1 MRMRDWLRKFDWRGW
16 LGWMAATMVGLQL
29 VVITIFF
36 AFGKSLDRYWWGEL
50 AAVSVAGSA
59 LGICQWVWLR
69 RRLSNGGLW
78 ILSTLLGW
86 NLAWLLGKLPD
97 WGASKPTGVLS
108 QVLELIR
115 LLTIPLAFSLPQW
128 FFIRRVFRQATWW
141 WVVARPFAWLAGY
154 GLVALVMRFNTTF
167 FDLDLVS
174 LCILVAVFGVGFA
187 AVTGA
192 AFIWIQ
198 MNQAVSV
205 KEKLSTE
212 KDIGTSSVA
221 TSNSI

>member
-1 MRMRDWLRKFDWRGW
+1 MRIRDRLRKFDWKGW
-16 LGWMAATMVGLQL
+16 LGWMASTMVGLQI

-36 AFGKSLDRYWWGEL
+36 AFFENNFDRYWWGEL
-50 AAVSVAGSA
+50 GTVSVAGIS
-59 LGICQWVWLR
+59 LGVCQWAWLR
-69 RRLSNGGLW
+69 RRLSSGGWW

-86 NLAWLLGKLPD
+86 DLAWLLGKLPD
-97 WGASKPTGVLS
+97 STGVLS
-108 QVLELIR
+108 QLVQLFR

-128 FFIRRVFRQATWW
+128 FFIRRVFRKATWW

-154 GLVALVMRFNTTF
+154 GLVALVMRLNTTF

-205 KEKLSTE
+205 NEKLTTE
-212 KDIGTSSVA
+212 QGIGTSRVA
-221 TSNSI
+221 TSNPI